1 MKKPCPTWG
10 RKSRSKGTTELIA
23 RGFHAET
30 VKAISMSYGLLS
42 EESMGDSKDRIR
54 IDHWIVAV
62 LLAVMAT
69 IAFVNV
75 ISRYL
80 VNLSFAATEE
90 ITVNL
95 FVWLTVV
102 GSGIAFE
109 RGGQLGMV
117 TLYNVLPHKLKKFAI
132 LLSSSLSA
140 ILFVIVDLYVIQA
153 IHDEITL
160 FWAISPAL
168 GIPVWIYYLGVPVL
182 SVFVFTGIYKDASS
196 KLKKLEGSRR
206 T

>member
-1 MKKPCPTWG
+1 VANGAHSSWSEG
-10 RKSRSKGTTELIA
+10 GDRQGNVHELWA
-23 RGFHAET
+23 FF
-30 VKAISMSYGLLS
+30 L

-54 IDHWIVAV
+54 LDHWIVAI
-62 LLAVMAT
+62 LLFVMAA

-80 VNLSFAATEE
+80 INLSFAATEE

-117 TLYNVLPHKLKKFAI
+117 TLYNVLPIKLKKFAT

-140 ILFVIVDLYVIQA
+140 ILFVLVDIYVIQA
-153 IHDEITL
+153 SYDEITL
-160 FWAISPAL
+160 FRAISPAL
-168 GIPVWIYYLGVPVL
+168 GIPVWIYYLGVPIL
-182 SVFVFTGIYKDASS
+182 SVFVFTGIYRDASS
-196 KLKKLEGSRR
+196 RLKKLEGLRR
-206 T
+206 A